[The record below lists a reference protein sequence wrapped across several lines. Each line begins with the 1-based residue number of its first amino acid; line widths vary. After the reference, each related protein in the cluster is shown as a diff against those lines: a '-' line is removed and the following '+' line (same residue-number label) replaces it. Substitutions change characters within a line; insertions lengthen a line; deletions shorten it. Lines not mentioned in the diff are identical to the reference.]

1 LSKQLPKLSPL
12 EALRIAPLEEAAALA
27 GVSVMTLK
35 RRFRDRIIQI
45 SLRRQGMR
53 VCDALMLA
61 DERAKPR
68 AEA

>member
-1 LSKQLPKLSPL
+1 LSKQLPRLSPL
-12 EALRIAPLEEAAALA
+12 EALRIAPLEEAAQLA
-27 GVSVMTLK
+27 GVSTATLR

-53 VCDALMLA
+53 VADALMLA

-68 AEA
+68 VVA